1 MKQAGKFLIG
11 LILTAF
17 LGAVSAEA
25 QVLRN
30 VNDRQVQSTLQ
41 RLETKTDTFRRSLE
55 RRLDNDLWEG
65 TTQAESVSAYVTAFE
80 NATDDLRNNF
90 NARRATATD
99 VNNVLNYGWYID
111 DFMRRNR
118 LATAVEQQWVNV
130 RSELNMLAR
139 YYRVAWNWNRT
150 MPPFPQGQYPQNG
163 YGQLTGTY
171 RLNTSLSDNVATAI
185 TRSLGNRRGAAQ
197 NRQRTNLQR
206 RLSSPQDLAIEM
218 RGNSVTLS
226 TNYSQPVSFQADGR
240 VNTEYNN
247 RGVAT
252 RTTVSLSGNTLTVN
266 TDGDRANDFWVTFT
280 PISNNRLRM
289 TRRIYLEN
297 RNETITVSS
306 VYDRV
311 SNVAQFPAVNGRP
324 DWNQTGSVGTF
335 YIPNGTQLT
344 AVLRNRV
351 ATNVSQ
357 AGDPFTMEVTSPS
370 QYRGAIITGRISEL
384 EKSGRITGRANL
396 SMDFETIRFG
406 NRTYNFA
413 GIIDSAREADGDE
426 IRISN
431 EGSVSDGNQ
440 TTRTVTRAGIG
451 AALGAL
457 IGAIVS
463 GGDGALIGAGV
474 GAGAGAGTVLIQG
487 RDNIDLQAGSEFRI
501 TATGPTNT
509 NVGQR
514 VW

>member
-1 MKQAGKFLIG
+1 MI
-11 LILTAF
+11 
-17 LGAVSAEA
+17 AVFASSFSVDA

-30 VNDRQVQSTLQ
+30 VNDRQVRATLQ
-41 RLETKTDTFRRSLE
+41 RLETKTDSFRTALQQ
-55 RRLDNDLWEG
+55 RLGNDRWDG
-65 TTQAESVSAYVTAFE
+65 TTQADSVERYVIEFE
-80 NATDDLRNNF
+80 HATDELRKNYEG
-90 NARRATATD
+90 RRATTED
-99 VNNVLNYGWYID
+99 MNKVLNYGWYID

-118 LATAVEQQWVNV
+118 LATNVERQWTNV
-130 RSELNMLAR
+130 RSELNTLAR
-139 YYRVAWNWNRT
+139 YYGVAWNWNRT
-150 MPPFPQGQYPQNG
+150 APPYPQGEWPSNG
-163 YGQLTGTY
+163 YYQLTGTY
-171 RLNTSLSDNVATAI
+171 RLNTSLSDNVYTAI
-185 TRSLGNRRGAAQ
+185 NNALRNTRGAAQ
-197 NRQRTNLQR
+197 TRQRQNLQR

-218 RGNSVTLS
+218 RGNAVTMS
-226 TNYSQPVSFQADGR
+226 TNYSQPVAFTADGR
-240 VNTEYNN
+240 TNTEYNN

-252 RTTVSLSGNTLTVN
+252 RTTVSMSGNTLTVN

-280 PISNNRLRM
+280 PIGGNRLRM

-297 RNETITVSS
+297 RNETITVNS

-311 SNVAQFPAVNGRP
+311 SNVAQFPAVSNRP
-324 DWNQTGSVGTF
+324 GWNQTGSTGTF

-351 ATNVSQ
+351 ATQVSQ

-370 QYRGAIITGRISEL
+370 QYRGAIISGRISEL
-384 EKSGRITGRANL
+384 ERSGRISGRANL
-396 SMDFETIRFG
+396 SMDFETISFG

-431 EGSVSDGNQ
+431 EGTATDGNQ

-457 IGAIVS
+457 IGAIVG

-487 RDNIDLQAGSEFRI
+487 RDNIDLQAGSQFQI
-501 TATGPTNT
+501 TATGPASN
-509 NVGQR
+509 NVGR
-514 VW
+514 RY